1 MSQSTATGLRLG
13 VLLGTVSM
21 LSLVVLC
28 GDRVIGAG
36 QVGVPAAGGGV
47 AAATGD
53 DLSSQAKACLRAAL
67 GATVFNELIVAATR
81 QPELD
86 ESTTIDFC
94 RSATRGPSDMPVYDL
109 RPAFNALLYP
119 PNYPSPVLGTGG
131 QSWFELMDVLDDD
144 VEVTR
149 LRRAGINTIAFTV
162 LYELNRWGVP
172 TIARA
177 KEAANLVIRA
187 RIRGFA
193 VYLKLGTFSVEVPCN
208 GSFEENLAAWN
219 DLSRRAAV
227 SLARLAQ
234 ELNVEYISPNNE
246 SEGALQ
252 SRCLDPAYSQDS
264 GREPYQQ
271 MLDPAGEP
279 GLTARVAVVSA
290 WHVAV
295 LAELRSVFHGR
306 VLAHFGT
313 VHPEAYVPGHDGLAF
328 TLDHAHLSA
337 EAFRT
342 HVRTTY
348 HSADSAARKSGDLQW
363 LAAVFFPFSLA
374 GDFSDAEHPD
384 YDPTYETD
392 PVEDARM
399 RAMQDA
405 YTAISIEETGQF
417 QDQASVHAVSR
428 YGGYLSQGWVDTGI
442 EIRGSES
449 EFLLS
454 ARFGGVLPQDLSVS
468 PTEVF
473 VAEDGTR
480 FRVEEVVTHLE
491 SPWGLAAAPDGRL
504 FVTERA
510 GRVRVVQDDVLLTEP
525 ALTLPEIST
534 EGDAGMFGITLH
546 PDFDRNH
553 LVYLL
558 YTLSRPDAGLVSRLV
573 RYREVNNTLAEAA
586 VLVDDIPEIARPG
599 GARIRFGPDGK
610 LYVTVG
616 DRLLAARGP
625 HGAARSTAQDLASL
639 NGKILRFNDD
649 GTSPDDNPF
658 YSPLFS
664 FGHRSPQGI
673 DWHPVSGDLWA
684 IELGPVGYDELNRI
698 EGGLNYGW
706 PLTEGA
712 QMSLGVET
720 PVLSFAPSLTPSG
733 GSFYTGHVMPAFRND
748 FFFGTLRGQDIHRVQ
763 FDPVTPRRIVA
774 NERLL
779 AGRFGRIRDVVTGSD
794 GALYFCTSNRGSPGA
809 SAPEDDRILR
819 LLPVASSVG
828 SS

>member
-1 MSQSTATGLRLG
+1 M
-13 VLLGTVSM
+13 
-21 LSLVVLC
+21 
-28 GDRVIGAG
+28 
-36 QVGVPAAGGGV
+36 PAAGGGV
-47 AAATGD
+47 AAISGPKWHGQPLSPED

-67 GATVFNELIVAATR
+67 GANVFAELIVEATR

-86 ESTTIDFC
+86 ERATIDFC
-94 RSATRGPSDMPVYDL
+94 RSATQGPRDMPVYDL
-109 RPAFNALLYP
+109 RLVFNPLLFP
-119 PNYPSPVLGTGG
+119 PNYPSTVRGTGG
-131 QSWFELMDVLDDD
+131 QSWFELMDLLDDD
-144 VEVTR
+144 VEVAR
-149 LRRAGINTIAFTV
+149 LKRAGINTIAFTV
-162 LYELNRWGVP
+162 LYELGQRGVS

-177 KEAANLVIRA
+177 KEAANLIIRA

-193 VYLKLGTFSVEVPCN
+193 VYLKLDTFTVEVPCH
-208 GSFEENLAAWN
+208 GSYAENLAAWN
-219 DLSRRAAV
+219 DRERRAAV
-227 SLARLAQ
+227 ALARLAE

-252 SRCLDPAYSQDS
+252 SGCLDPAYSQDS

-279 GLTARVAVVSA
+279 GLTVRVAVVSA

-295 LAELRSVFHGR
+295 LAELRTVFHGR

-313 VHPEAYVPGHDGLAF
+313 VHPEVYVPGHDGLAF

-348 HSADSAARKSGDLQW
+348 HSADSAARKSGDIQW
-363 LAAVFFPFSLA
+363 LASAYFPFSLA
-374 GDFSDAEHPD
+374 GDFGDAEHPD
-384 YDPTYETD
+384 YDPTYEPD
-392 PVEDARM
+392 HVEDARM
-399 RAMQDA
+399 RGMQDA
-405 YTAISIEETGQF
+405 YTAISIEEAGQF
-417 QDQASVHAVSR
+417 QGQTPR

-454 ARFGGVLPQDLSVS
+454 GRFGGMLPEDLSVS
-468 PTEVF
+468 LTEVF
-473 VAEDGTR
+473 LAEDGTR

-510 GRVRVVQDDVLLTEP
+510 GRVRVVQDDVLRTEP

-534 EGDAGMFGITLH
+534 EGDAGVFGITLH
-546 PDFDRNH
+546 PDFARNH
-553 LVYLL
+553 LVYLV
-558 YTLSRPDAGLVSRLV
+558 YTVSRPDAGLVSRIV

-625 HGAARSTAQDLASL
+625 HGAARSTAQGLASL
-639 NGKILRFNDD
+639 NGKVLRINDD

-658 YSPLFS
+658 HSPLFS
-664 FGHRSPQGI
+664 FGHRSLQGI
-673 DWHPVSGDLWA
+673 DWHPVSRDLWA
-684 IELGPVGYDELNRI
+684 IEHGPVGHDELNRI
-698 EGGLNYGW
+698 EGGRNYGW

-720 PVLSFAPSLTPSG
+720 PVLSFAPSLAPSG
-733 GSFYTGHVMPAFRND
+733 ASFYTGHVLPAFRND
-748 FFFGTLRGQDIHRVQ
+748 FFFGTLRGQHIHRVR
-763 FDPVTPRRIVA
+763 FDPMTPRRIVA
-774 NERLL
+774 HERLL
-779 AGRFGRIRDVVTGSD
+779 GGRFGQIRDVVTGSD
-794 GALYFCTSNRGSPGA
+794 GALYFCTSNRGSQGVSA
-809 SAPEDDRILR
+809 SEDDRVLR
-819 LLPVASSVG
+819 VLPVD
-828 SS
+828 